1 MGKLDERVAV
11 ITGGSSGIGKAT
23 VELFIKEGA
32 RVVFG
37 DILDERG
44 DTIAEELGENATYIH
59 TNVRLE
65 SDIKA
70 LLDYTVDK
78 HGKIDILYNNA
89 GFGGAIGLVE
99 DIPTDA
105 FDVSMEVLFR
115 SVFLG
120 IKFVAPIMKK
130 QGSGSII
137 TTSSIAGIHVEGLH
151 IYSAAKAAIIQ
162 FTHSVAKELGEYGV
176 RVNCICPG
184 VIATPIFGKSFGLSQ
199 EQSERMAEM
208 MKTRSG
214 ESDNQSINRS
224 GLPEDIAKAALWLA
238 TDDSGFV
245 NGHALIVDG
254 GFVGGLKYSKSI
266 ENWET
271 LAGTLNLGDIEDIFR
286 KVNQGIAKGK

>member
-1 MGKLDERVAV
+1 
-11 ITGGSSGIGKAT
+11 
-23 VELFIKEGA
+23 
-32 RVVFG
+32 VFG

-44 DTIAEELGENATYIH
+44 IKIAEELGDNTTYIH

-70 LLDYTVDK
+70 LLDHAVDK

-89 GFGGAIGLVE
+89 GFGGALGQVE
-99 DIPTDA
+99 NIPTDA

-120 IKFVAPIMKK
+120 IKIVTPIMKK

-137 TTSSIAGIHVEGLH
+137 TTSSIAGIHAEGLH

-162 FTHSVAKELGEYGV
+162 FTRSVAKELGEYGI

-199 EQSERMAEM
+199 DQSEMMAEG

-214 ESDNQSINRS
+214 DSDNQSINRS
-224 GLPEDIAKAALWLA
+224 GLPEDVAKAALWLA
-238 TDDSGFV
+238 SEDSGFV
-245 NGHALIVDG
+245 NGHALIIDG

-271 LAGTLNLGDIEDIFR
+271 LAKTLNLGDVDAIFR
-286 KVNQGIAKGK
+286 KINEGIAKNK

>member
-1 MGKLDERVAV
+1 MGKLDEKVAV
-11 ITGGSSGIGKAT
+11 ITGGSSGIGKST

-37 DILDERG
+37 DILDDKG
-44 DTIAEELGENATYIH
+44 NKIAEELGDNTTYLH

-65 SDIKA
+65 TDIKA
-70 LLDYTVDK
+70 LLDKTVDK
-78 HGKIDILYNNA
+78 YGRIDILYNNA
-89 GFGGAIGLVE
+89 GFGGALGQVE
-99 DIPTDA
+99 NIPTEA

-120 IKFVAPIMKK
+120 IKLVAPIMKK
-130 QGSGSII
+130 QNSGSII
-137 TTSSIAGIHVEGLH
+137 TTSSIAGIHAEGLH

-162 FTHSVAKELGEYGV
+162 FTRSVAKELGEYGV

-184 VIATPIFGKSFGLSQ
+184 VIATPIFGKTFGLSQ
-199 EQSERMAEM
+199 DQSELMAEG
-208 MKTRSG
+208 MKSIAG
-214 ESDNQSINRS
+214 ESNNQSINRV

-238 TDDSGFV
+238 SEDSGFV

-266 ENWET
+266 ENYEN
-271 LAGTLNLGDIEDIFR
+271 LAKTLNLGNVEQIFL
-286 KVNQGIAKGK
+286 KINEEIAKKK

>member
-1 MGKLDERVAV
+1 MGKLDEKVAV

-44 DTIAEELGENATYIH
+44 IKIAEELGDNTTYIH
-59 TNVRLE
+59 TNVRFE

-70 LLDYTVDK
+70 LLDHTVDK
-78 HGKIDILYNNA
+78 YGRIDILYNNA
-89 GFGGAIGLVE
+89 GFGGALGLVE
-99 DIPTDA
+99 NIPTDA
-105 FDVSMEVLFR
+105 FDVTMEVLFR

-120 IKFVAPIMKK
+120 IKLVAPIMKN

-137 TTSSIAGIHVEGLH
+137 TTSSIAGIHAEGLH
-151 IYSAAKAAIIQ
+151 IYSGTKTAIIQ
-162 FTHSVAKELGEYGV
+162 FTRSVAKELGEYSV

-199 EQSERMAEM
+199 DQSEMMAEG

-214 ESDNQSINRS
+214 DSDNQSINRS
-224 GLPEDIAKAALWLA
+224 GLPEDVAKAALWLA
-238 TDDSGFV
+238 SEDSGFV
-245 NGHALIVDG
+245 NGHALIIDG

-271 LAGTLNLGDIEDIFR
+271 LAKTLNLGDVDAIFR
-286 KVNQGIAKGK
+286 KINEGIAKNK